1 MPVRAPSDVGGRGQ
15 STQELTPGALV
26 RILYP

>member
-1 MPVRAPSDVGGRGQ
+1 MPVAAPSDVEERGQ

>member
-1 MPVRAPSDVGGRGQ
+1 MPGATPSDVGERGRT
-15 STQELTPGALV
+15 TQELTPGALV